1 MLNIVP
7 DLRDALHM
15 VHPDVSI
22 TQNAAEQLNACIN
35 YVAGMVLHQARL
47 VSSYDMTSSGL
58 VPSSRR
64 CDARAIQ
71 TGVRVVLPTELA
83 KFAVSEGTKAVTIM
97 SANGPEDEIRRL
109 RVDIDASSEFL
120 LDACKNIDRGTA
132 IYFTAVID
140 YLLAEILE
148 LAGNSARDRRSNMIS
163 IRDLQMATSNDVEL
177 QKMLAKWSWMG
188 GGVLPNIHRVLLPD
202 AMDELDE
209 DEDDDEGLPAFP
221 LEPVLTQDYARSIR
235 MPSRKKA
242 KRVGSKKVKRVSRKK
257 SKRVSRRR

>member
-1 MLNIVP
+1 
-7 DLRDALHM
+7 
-15 VHPDVSI
+15 
-22 TQNAAEQLNACIN
+22 
-35 YVAGMVLHQARL
+35 
-47 VSSYDMTSSGL
+47 
-58 VPSSRR
+58 
-64 CDARAIQ
+64 
-71 TGVRVVLPTELA
+71 
-83 KFAVSEGTKAVTIM
+83 
-97 SANGPEDEIRRL
+97 
-109 RVDIDASSEFL
+109 
-120 LDACKNIDRGTA
+120 
-132 IYFTAVID
+132 
-140 YLLAEILE
+140 
-148 LAGNSARDRRSNMIS
+148 
-163 IRDLQMATSNDVEL
+163 MATSNDVEL